1 MSKGLAL
8 KSLLTFIQELVLLSV
23 QMKGLNKIQTDSKWA
38 MINQNITYLE
48 KELIV
53 LDVVNQTGVVLINHS
68 QLITATKQF
77 ENILTGQL

>member
-1 MSKGLAL
+1 MSYDKT
-8 KSLLTFIQELVLLSV
+8 KH
-23 QMKGLNKIQTDSKWA
+23 
-38 MINQNITYLE
+38 YLE

-77 ENILTGQL
+77 ENILTVQLQTK